1 MKKNKTKIP
10 EHELFP
16 DIASL
21 ERFLDC
27 SHSDPH
33 SILGMH
39 YVEKLGSIV
48 VRAYDPFAEKIF
60 ITFDNNSKAEME
72 KVHPE
77 GLFAIKF
84 SDRKKHFAYK
94 IEKRFSNNT
103 FVSEDPYCFL
113 PGIGEMDIYLFNEGE
128 HRKIYEIMGSH
139 LRNFGGVEGTLFT
152 VWAPNA
158 NRVSVVGDFNCWDGR
173 RHTMRLIGVSGIW
186 ELFIPA
192 LKEGEIYKFE
202 IKDGHGNIFLK
213 LDPYANRT
221 ELRPRTAAIINR
233 EYPFEWNDHAWMEAR
248 KHKNW
253 FESPVNIYEVHLA
266 SWQHPKMRKID
277 PDNEDDFHNY
287 RELAHVLADYLNEM
301 GYTHIEL
308 LPVAEHPFDPSW
320 GYQVT
325 GFYAPTARYGTP
337 EDFAYFVNYL
347 HNRGIGIFLDWVPA
361 HFPKDAFS
369 LGRFDGTALYEHEDP
384 RQGEH
389 RDWGTYI
396 FNFGRCEVRNFLMG
410 NALYWLDR
418 FHIDGLRVDAVA
430 SMLYLDYSRK
440 DGEWIP
446 NKYGGNENLDAISFL
461 KRLNELT
468 HELHPGSLMIA
479 EESTAWPMV
488 SRPVYL
494 GGLGFSN
501 KWNMGWMH
509 DTLEYFSKDPVYRS
523 YEHNKLTF
531 SMLYAFTEN
540 FILPLSHDEVVHG
553 KRSLIDKMPGDY
565 AQKFANLR
573 SLFVYMIAHPGKKL
587 LFMGGEIGQWNEWYS
602 KRGLDWNILD
612 FPAHKSLQTMI
623 KDLNGLYKASPS
635 LWEDDFTPG
644 GFEWIDCSDYQQSVY
659 SFIRWDK
666 RRSAPYVVI
675 LNLTPLVRND
685 YTIGIPFGGKWVE
698 IFNSDNQRYGGSG
711 ILNSGEIQACE
722 GCFHNR
728 PYHVRLKLPWL
739 GAIILKPQ

>member
-1 MKKNKTKIP
+1 MKKNKIKIP

-27 SHSDPH
+27 NHSDPH

-48 VRAYDPFAEKIF
+48 VRVYDPFAEKIF
-60 ITFDNNSKAEME
+60 IIFDDNSKNEME

-84 SDRKKHFAYK
+84 NGRKNHFAYK
-94 IEKRFSNNT
+94 IEKRYSNNT
-103 FVSEDPYCFL
+103 FLSEDPYCFL

-158 NRVSVVGDFNCWDGR
+158 QRVSVVGDFNCWDGR
-173 RHTMRLIGVSGIW
+173 RHMMRLIGVSGIW
-186 ELFIPA
+186 ELFIPS

-202 IKDGHGNIFLK
+202 IKDRHGNILLK
-213 LDPYANRT
+213 LDPYANKT

-233 EYPFEWNDHAWMEAR
+233 EHSFKWSDHVWMEAR

-253 FESPVNIYEVHLA
+253 LESPVNIYEVHLA

-277 PDNEDDFHNY
+277 QDNEDDFHNY

-389 RDWGTYI
+389 KDWGTYI

-430 SMLYLDYSRK
+430 SMLYLDYSREN
-440 DGEWIP
+440 GEWIP

-468 HELHPGSLMIA
+468 HELYPGSLMIA

-553 KRSLIDKMPGDY
+553 KHSLIDKMPGDY

-573 SLFVYMIAHPGKKL
+573 SLFVYMITHPGKKL

-666 RRSAPYVVI
+666 RRSTPYVVVM
-675 LNLTPLVRND
+675 NLTPLVRDN
-685 YTIGIPFGGKWVE
+685 YTIGMPFGGKWVE
-698 IFNSDNQRYGGSG
+698 IFNTDNQRYGGSG
-711 ILNSGEIQACE
+711 ILNGGEIQTCE

-728 PYHVRLKLPWL
+728 PYHVKLKLPWL
-739 GAIILKPQ
+739 GAIILRPQ